1 MTAAAFS
8 RIEGQN
14 NHKWCRTVFWR
25 QGRFFIT
32 LQTPCG
38 LSSGPLHLRAYTV
51 GRFTVREELLWLRQ
65 DVKQAAAALV
75 GGTADR
81 TVSVAWKQATQLT
94 DLCGKMQDP
103 LACQEQQPALR
114 PGELFQGG
122 LVQSPVPVQGGRV
135 HLHEQ
140 QHQQGQQQ
148 HNPVQGVPAEQG
160 GGSQHRWHC
169 WSSWSWLMPFPR
181 AVAPHLASAAPLQSG
196 DEDSSVIVGCL
207 QLRFSLH
214 STLRKTF
221 TSWVSKLRGRAVDSS
236 RVAAAVE
243 EQTRSALTPET
254 ASTVSRPLEPG
265 HKHACASM
273 KQGTVQI
280 DVIGYAWGGEPL
292 APDIPA

>member
-1 MTAAAFS
+1 MCMCRHLVLSNMMFRLCRKPQCKRHCHPSPPMVFDGVKFDT
-8 RIEGQN
+8 EHTLGN
-14 NHKWCRTVFWR
+14 NMGKWD
-25 QGRFFIT
+25 
-32 LQTPCG
+32 P
-38 LSSGPLHLRAYTV
+38 
-51 GRFTVREELLWLRQ
+51 
-65 DVKQAAAALV
+65 
-75 GGTADR
+75 
-81 TVSVAWKQATQLT
+81 QLT
-94 DLCGKMQDP
+94 SPPAPDP
-103 LACQEQQPALR
+103 VRCCL
-114 PGELFQGG
+114 LF
-122 LVQSPVPVQGGRV
+122 
-135 HLHEQ
+135 
-140 QHQQGQQQ
+140 
-148 HNPVQGVPAEQG
+148 
-160 GGSQHRWHC
+160 
-169 WSSWSWLMPFPR
+169 R